1 MYYQCI
7 LLVLLLKALPAGAQ
21 ASDRDIVAGL
31 NRTWIASYE
40 KKDTAAIE
48 RILAADFVMV
58 NPAGKKIF
66 REDVIK
72 NVGSKDQDNIAII
85 DSAEVRIFGNT
96 ALVVAY
102 LHFTLTSNGKTS
114 NGTNCY
120 SDLYV
125 KRKGIWQAVAAH
137 VTLLS
142 MQ

>member
-40 KKDTAAIE
+40 KKDTAAME